1 MEEKL
6 KKILNDNNGY
16 VTTRKLEENGI
27 KKQYISKLTQ
37 SHLLR
42 KVSHGIYMNPEIMED
57 EYYIL
62 QLRYNNIVFSYN
74 TALHL
79 LGLSERAPYNLD
91 VTTIQG
97 KKIISDAKIHYVVR
111 DKFNIGIIEV
121 ESPYGNPIKIYNAER
136 CICDMLKNSD
146 EYDIELYS
154 KIINNYFESKEKNLI
169 LLDEYAKSFNVYEK
183 LSNIMEVLMKW

>member
-1 MEEKL
+1 MENKL

-16 VTTRKLEENGI
+16 VTTKKLEENGI
-27 KKQYISKLTQ
+27 KKQYIPNLIESR
-37 SHLLR
+37 LLK
-42 KVSHGIYMNPEIMED
+42 KVSHGIYINPEIIED

-62 QLRYNNIVFSYN
+62 QLRYKNIVFSYN

-97 KKIISDAKIHYVVR
+97 KKMKTEAKIHYVIR
-111 DKFNIGIIEV
+111 DKFNIGIIEM

-154 KIINNYFESKEKNLI
+154 KIINNYFKSEKKNLI
-169 LLDEYAKSFNVYEK
+169 LLDEYAKKFNVYEK
-183 LSNIMEVLMKW
+183 LSNIMEVLIK

>member
-1 MEEKL
+1 MKEKL
-6 KKILNDNNGY
+6 KNILNDNNGY

-27 KKQYISKLTQ
+27 KKQYIPNLIEKKILK
-37 SHLLR
+37 
-42 KVSHGIYMNPEIMED
+42 KVAHGIYMNPEIIED

-62 QLRYNNIVFSYN
+62 QLRYKDIVFSYN
-74 TALHL
+74 TAFHL
-79 LGLSERAPYNLD
+79 LGLSERVPYNLD

-97 KKIISDAKIHYVVR
+97 KKMMSDAKIHYVVR
-111 DKFNIGIIEV
+111 NKFDIGIIEV

-146 EYDIELYS
+146 QYEIELYN

-169 LLDEYAKSFNVYEK
+169 LLDEYAKYFNVYEK
-183 LSNIMEVLMKW
+183 LSNIMEVLMK

>member
-16 VTTRKLEENGI
+16 VTTRILEESGI
-27 KKQYISKLTQ
+27 KKQYIPKLLQ

-42 KVSHGIYMNPEIMED
+42 KVSHGIYINPEIMED

-62 QLRYNNIVFSYN
+62 QLRYKNIVFSYN

-169 LLDEYAKSFNVYEK
+169 LLDEYAKSFNVYGK
-183 LSNIMEVLMKW
+183 LSNIMEVLIK

>member
-27 KKQYISKLTQ
+27 KKQYIPKLIQ
-37 SHLLR
+37 FHLLR
-42 KVSHGIYMNPEIMED
+42 KVSHGIYINPEIMED

-62 QLRYNNIVFSYN
+62 QLRYKNIVFSYN
-74 TALHL
+74 TAFHL

-97 KKIISDAKIHYVVR
+97 KKIKTEVKIHYVVR
-111 DKFNIGIIEV
+111 NKFNIGIIEV

-154 KIINNYFESKEKNLI
+154 KIINNYFESEEKNLI
-169 LLDEYAKSFNVYEK
+169 LLDEYAKKFNVYEK
-183 LSNIMEVLMKW
+183 LSNIMEVLIK